1 MIGAGAVV
9 RRRYVL
15 DRDGIIGWRIHQ
27 SFFQRRAG
35 LVSLVATTAAGRQG
49 YQVTDIPVAMAVALA
64 DQTTTHLFT
73 PFLSD

>member
-1 MIGAGAVV
+1 MIGAGALV

-15 DRDGIIGWRIHQ
+15 DRDGIIGWNFHQ

-35 LVSLVATTAAGRQG
+35 LVSLIATTAAGRQA
-49 YQVTDIPVAMAVALA
+49 YHAIDIPAGLAVSLA
-64 DQTTTHLFT
+64 DQATARLLA